1 MHGWIIAEVVQFVT
15 PRTRTGMP
23 EQISRRDLRFQSPV
37 SHLCTVLHSDIYGIY
52 FPFVSLTLALQVI
65 VNSLSC
71 SSPN

>member
-1 MHGWIIAEVVQFVT
+1 MRGCIIAEVVQFVI
-15 PRTRTGMP
+15 PSARRGMP
-23 EQISRRDLRFQSPV
+23 EQMPRTGVRFQSPV

-52 FPFVSLTLALQVI
+52 FPFVSLTLALKVI

>member
-1 MHGWIIAEVVQFVT
+1 MHGCIIAEVVQFVT
-15 PRTRTGMP
+15 PRARMVMP
-23 EQISRRDLRFQSPV
+23 EQMSRRDPRFQSPV
-37 SHLCTVLHSDIYGIY
+37 SHLCTVLHSDIYRIY